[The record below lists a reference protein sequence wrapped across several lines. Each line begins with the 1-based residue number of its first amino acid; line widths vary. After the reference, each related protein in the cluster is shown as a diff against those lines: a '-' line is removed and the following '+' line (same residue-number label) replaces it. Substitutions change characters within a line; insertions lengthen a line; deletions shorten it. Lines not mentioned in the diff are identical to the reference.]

1 MMAAVFSMQGAGQ
14 LAAVLVALIVTFTF
28 RDSFSIPNFSACGLQ
43 CQVAADRGWR
53 IIIGISALPAVFAL
67 YYRLTIP
74 ETPRYTFDVARDIE
88 KANADIRAFQDGQA
102 EGHPNAMQR
111 EQTKQMASTS
121 FPRAS
126 LTDFCSY
133 FGTWKNG
140 SILLS
145 TTVSWFLVDI
155 VFYGLGLNNYIMLAA
170 VGYGVMKPT
179 VYENLF
185 SSAIGNLIIVC
196 AGSLPGY
203 WLSVIFIDATGR
215 RILQIG
221 GFAILTVLFCIIG
234 FAYNSL
240 SQGALLALYILVQLF
255 FNFGPN
261 STTFIIPGECFPTRY
276 RSTGHGISAAGGKI
290 GATVA
295 QIMALTLDY
304 KDAPPICSG
313 RDCYPWVLHLME
325 IFAGFMLCGVLIS
338 LLIPETKRR
347 TLEELAGEKA
357 LYKIHNS
364 SRAVSSGSKKSP
376 VLTQMRS
383 PPLSPVA
390 NGEDGGRKGHIRASS
405 SKLGRGSSERS
416 FNQIGIALSDDYP
429 SRNGSSGSA
438 SGGVAHRDGWIESIP
453 LQDMGGLL
461 KK

>member
-1 MMAAVFSMQGAGQ
+1 MAAVFSMQGAGQ
-14 LAAVLVALIVTFTF
+14 LAAVLVALVVTFAF
-28 RDSFSIPNFSACGLQ
+28 RDSLSIPSFSTCGLQ

-53 IIIGISALPAVFAL
+53 IIIGISAFPAVFAL

-88 KANADIRAFQDGQA
+88 KANADIRAFRDGQA

-126 LTDFCSY
+126 WADFCSY

-140 SILLS
+140 SVLLS
-145 TTVSWFLVDI
+145 TMVSWFLVDI
-155 VFYGLGLNNYIMLAA
+155 VFYGLGLNYSIMLAA
-170 VGYGVMKPT
+170 IGYGVMKDT

-185 SSAIGNLIIVC
+185 SNAIGNLIIVC

-203 WLSVIFIDATGR
+203 WLSVVFIDMTGR
-215 RILQIG
+215 RIMQIG

-255 FNFGPN
+255 FSFGPN
-261 STTFIIPGECFPTRY
+261 STTFIVPGECFPTRY
-276 RSTGHGISAAGGKI
+276 RSTGHGLSAAGGKI

-295 QIMALTLDY
+295 QIMALTLDS
-304 KDAPPICSG
+304 KDAPPNCNG
-313 RDCYPWVLHLME
+313 RDCYPWVSHLME

-338 LLIPETKRR
+338 LLIPETKHR
-347 TLEELAGEKA
+347 TLEELAGEKP
-357 LYKIHNS
+357 LYKTHNS
-364 SRAVSSGSKKSP
+364 SRVASSGSKKSP
-376 VLTQMRS
+376 VLAQTRS

-390 NGEDGGRKGHIRASS
+390 NLEGNAGRKGHIRASS
-405 SKLGRGSSERS
+405 SKNGRGSSERS
-416 FNQIGIALSDDYP
+416 LNQIGIALSDDYP
-429 SRNGSSGSA
+429 SRNGSSGSG
-438 SGGVAHRDGWIESIP
+438 SGGVAHRDGWIESIQ

-461 KK
+461 QK